1 MAIEDALILP
11 EFENALR
18 INTSMHPA
26 LYSAFKDEVQSNT
39 FMTREIRANIIAR
52 WMKILPKIE
61 RSSFKVYLS
70 DMERKYWASIPA
82 WETKALTNKITNQ
95 SLALQEEVKEADQ
108 QTAGLLIKKARVID
122 QLNQTVAK
130 VNRLIDQAPT
140 ATFVIQTNGINDDEM
155 AMELNAVDAEFSD
168 VGDDRDE

>member
-1 MAIEDALILP
+1 MPSEESLMLP
-11 EFENALR
+11 NAENALR
-18 INTSMHPA
+18 INKDLHKP
-26 LYSAFKDEVQSNT
+26 YYFVFQDEVKDNK
-39 FMTREIRANIIAR
+39 FLTREIRAKIISR
-52 WMKILPKIE
+52 WQDLTPKIP
-61 RSSFKVYLS
+61 KINLQNYLS
-70 DMERKYWASIPA
+70 NMEKQFWASIPA

-108 QTAGLLIKKARVID
+108 QSAGLLIKKARVID

-155 AMELNAVDAEFSD
+155 AMELNAVDAEFTD